1 MRRILIILSLLFCI
15 SKLSAQNQIIIPK
28 GQDSLFRVVILPW
41 YGLDPIQTKDGNF
54 ILPLKVIKDIEAFG
68 IKFPIITETKELIYE
83 KDELKDSVITVTVT
97 PRYVT
102 LVSELKSFPVKDIKD
117 IVLKEPELITEPKVI
132 IK

>member
-1 MRRILIILSLLFCI
+1 MKKLIVILILSLPAVL
-15 SKLSAQNQIIIPK
+15 LAQDNIIIPK
-28 GQDSLFRVVILPW
+28 GQDTLYRVLITPW

>member
-54 ILPLKVIKDIEAFG
+54 ILPAKILKDLEAFNVSL
-68 IKFPIITETKELIYE
+68 KFLPVTTADKVLLTELE
-83 KDELKDSVITVTVT
+83 KL
-97 PRYVT
+97 
-102 LVSELKSFPVKDIKD
+102 PVKDIKL
-117 IVLKEPELITEPKVI
+117 IILKEVEEIKIVPKLII
-132 IK
+132 R